1 MRVSI
6 RQLGLLIA
14 VPVLLALAGR
24 AAAQVV
30 VTPAAPVVQAPF
42 VTVYRP
48 PVVAY
53 YPPPAPAAV
62 PVTTVTT
69 YRYGLLPRNRV
80 TVTYYGSSTVVTPA
94 PVLRRRPVVVY
105 P

>member
-1 MRVSI
+1 V
-6 RQLGLLIA
+6 
-14 VPVLLALAGR
+14 
-24 AAAQVV
+24 
-30 VTPAAPVVQAPF
+30 APVVATPV

-53 YPPPAPAAV
+53 YPPPAPVAV

-69 YRYGLLPRNRV
+69 YRYGILPRNRV
-80 TVTYYGSSTVVTPA
+80 AVTYYGSGAVVAPA
-94 PVLRRRPVVVY
+94 PLLRRRPVVIY